1 MRKTILGLKIFHLS
15 SRTLT
20 LLLVA
25 LLITLSTQ
33 LVSHAD
39 TSQLLLSEDDFKDSG
54 SLAVKLQDTR
64 AVISQHIA
72 PQLSSETRQLLGKY
86 DGISSPSLAL
96 QKALISDL
104 NKILQA
110 GTLYDAESFADIELS
125 EQTLELL
132 EQNPQSGEALVRL
145 NRLLLADVYP
155 YELAP
160 PSEKQN
166 PDDST
171 GIERCRENLRQ
182 IKLALENHRAEADG
196 EPQWLSELVP
206 QYLEEKVLLCP
217 ADTTVGIPGVLTED
231 GSDPTLPCSY
241 LYQFRPDQKK
251 GQELLLKIKGDMLP
265 IVRCQHHLLNL
276 SVSGKIYRNGP
287 QRKIYNNSTVKAT
300 AVLRNFSSDLPE
312 DIPAEVRKQVEA
324 ELLKGGNNVKVK
336 ATAIEVNVSSDLP
349 EDMPAEA
356 GNQVKARLLKG
367 GNSDDLQTKLKE
379 QFGEAFMESPEGKAM
394 LQQLSDDLRTKLKE
408 QFGEAFMES
417 PEGKALLQQLMPTPT
432 ASIDSEELALLLG
445 KPMPDIALTNLSGKP
460 VKLET
465 LRGKF
470 VLVNLFSTDST
481 TCGPKLKQMERLLA
495 NYDATQLQAV
505 GISTDDSA
513 KAIEAFKEKHQLSMP
528 LWMDK
533 NDQIR
538 TFLNI
543 RLLLNKDASE
553 PQTELI
559 TLLLNRELIIKDVFV
574 DVDPETLSTKIKDL

>member
-1 MRKTILGLKIFHLS
+1 MPKTILRLKTRVLLNTIATLLIAILLSLTSVTFADGNQLLFHL
-15 SRTLT
+15 
-20 LLLVA
+20 
-25 LLITLSTQ
+25 
-33 LVSHAD
+33 
-39 TSQLLLSEDDFKDSG
+39 EDFKDPG
-54 SLAVKLQDTR
+54 SLAVKLQDIR
-64 AVISQHIA
+64 AVVSKPIVA
-72 PQLSSETRQLLGKY
+72 QLSAETQRLLDEY
-86 DGISSPSLAL
+86 DGISNPSPVL
-96 QKALISDL
+96 QKALLDDL
-104 NKILQA
+104 NRLLQVPS
-110 GTLYDAESFADIELS
+110 LYEAQHLANIELS

-132 EQNPQSGEALVRL
+132 VQNPQSGEALVRL
-145 NRLLLADVYP
+145 NRLLLAAVYP

-182 IKLALENHRAEADG
+182 IKLALENHRAEVDG

-231 GSDPTLPCSY
+231 GSDPMLPCSY
-241 LYQFRPDQKK
+241 LYQFRPDEKK

-349 EDMPAEA
+349 KDMPAEA
-356 GNQVKARLLKG
+356 GNQVKAQLLKG

-394 LQQLSDDLRTKLKE
+394 LKQLSDDLQTKLKE

-445 KPMPDIALTNLSGKP
+445 KPMPDIALTNLSGEP

-470 VLVNLFSTDST
+470 VLVNLFLTDST

-528 LWMDK
+528 LWMNK

-538 TFLNI
+538 TYLNI
-543 RLLLNKDASE
+543 QALLDKDASE

-559 TLLLNRELIIKDVFV
+559 TLLLNRELVIKDVFI
-574 DVDPETLSTKIKDL
+574 DVDPKTLSTKIKNLE

>member
-1 MRKTILGLKIFHLS
+1 MPKTILRLKTRVLLNTIATLLIAILLSLTSVTFADGNQLLFHL
-15 SRTLT
+15 
-20 LLLVA
+20 
-25 LLITLSTQ
+25 
-33 LVSHAD
+33 
-39 TSQLLLSEDDFKDSG
+39 EDFKDPG
-54 SLAVKLQDTR
+54 SLAVKLQDIR
-64 AVISQHIA
+64 AVVSKPIVA
-72 PQLSSETRQLLGKY
+72 QLSAETQRLLDEY
-86 DGISSPSLAL
+86 DGISNPSPVL
-96 QKALISDL
+96 QKALRDDL
-104 NKILQA
+104 NRLLQVPS
-110 GTLYDAESFADIELS
+110 LYEAQHLANIELS

-132 EQNPQSGEALVRL
+132 VQNPQSGEALVRL
-145 NRLLLADVYP
+145 NRLLLAAIYP

-182 IKLALENHRAEADG
+182 IKFALENHRAEADG

-324 ELLKGGNNVKVK
+324 QLLKGGNNVKVK

-349 EDMPAEA
+349 KDMPAEV
-356 GNQVKARLLKG
+356 GNQVKAQLLKG

-394 LQQLSDDLRTKLKE
+394 LKQLSDDLQTKLKE

-445 KPMPDIALTNLSGKP
+445 KPMPDIALTNLSGEP

-470 VLVNLFSTDST
+470 VLVNLFLTDST

-528 LWMDK
+528 LWMNK

-538 TFLNI
+538 TYLNI
-543 RLLLNKDASE
+543 QALLDKDASE

-559 TLLLNRELIIKDVFV
+559 TLLLNRELVIKDVFI
-574 DVDPETLSTKIKDL
+574 DVDPKTLSTKIKNLE

>member
-1 MRKTILGLKIFHLS
+1 MRKIVLRLKIFHLS
-15 SRTLT
+15 TRTLT
-20 LLLVA
+20 LLFA
-25 LLITLSTQ
+25 TLLITIGTQ
-33 LVSHAD
+33 LALRAD
-39 TSQLLLSEDDFKDSG
+39 TSQLLLSKDDLKDLG

-72 PQLSSETRQLLGKY
+72 RQLSAETQQLLGKY
-86 DGISSPSLAL
+86 DGISNPSLAL

-104 NKILQA
+104 NKTLQA
-110 GTLYDAESFADIELS
+110 GPLYDVESFADIELS
-125 EQTLELL
+125 EQTDGLL
-132 EQNPQSGEALVRL
+132 AQNPQSGEALVRL
-145 NRLLLADVYP
+145 NRLLLSDAYP
-155 YELAP
+155 YEVA
-160 PSEKQN
+160 STTEKQTEN
-166 PDDST
+166 PE
-171 GIERCRENLRQ
+171 GIEKCRENLRRIQ
-182 IKLALENHRAEADG
+182 LALENHRAEADG

-217 ADTTVGIPGVLTED
+217 ADTTGGIPGVLTED

-251 GQELLLKIKGDMLP
+251 GQELLLEIEGDMLP

-300 AVLRNFSSDLPE
+300 AILTNFPSDLPE
-312 DIPAEVRKQVEA
+312 DMPAEVRKQVEA
-324 ELLKGGNNVKVK
+324 QLLKGGKNVKVK
-336 ATAIEVNVSSDLP
+336 ATAIEINVSSDLP
-349 EDMPAEA
+349 KDMPAEA
-356 GNQVKARLLKG
+356 GNQVKAQLLKG

-379 QFGEAFMESPEGKAM
+379 QFGEAFMESPKGKAM
-394 LQQLSDDLRTKLKE
+394 LQQLSDDLQTKLKE

-432 ASIDSEELALLLG
+432 ASIDSAELALLLG
-445 KPMPDIALTNLSGKP
+445 KPMPDIALTNLSGEP

-481 TCGPKLKQMERLLA
+481 TCGRKLKQMERLLA

-505 GISTDDSA
+505 GISTDDPA

-538 TFLNI
+538 MFLNI
-543 RLLLNKDASE
+543 QLLLNKDASE

-559 TLLLNRELIIKDVFV
+559 TLLLNRELIIKDVFI
-574 DVDPETLSTKIKDL
+574 DVDPKTLSTKIKNLE